1 MGTKSKLETV
11 PEDVLPLELLG
22 RFALSRALH
31 EYEESESSVI
41 CERSCVVEILDKVCG
56 PFEVRPGEEI
66 LWDFKFS
73 SVLKE
78 AVEASDN
85 GC

>member
-1 MGTKSKLETV
+1 MGTKSTLEIV
-11 PEDVLPLELLG
+11 LVDVLLR

-31 EYEESESSVI
+31 EYDESESSII
-41 CERSCVVEILDKVCG
+41 CERSCVVEILARFG
-56 PFEVRPGEEI
+56 EPFEVGPGEEI
-66 LWDFKFS
+66 LWDFKLS